1 MYYYYHSTIDFRIPT
16 YNNKSWQQSFNGEEP
31 LHVDIKENDIF
42 TLVSLDEDAGSLIIH
57 FVENA
62 SHKRIYN
69 EYTGLSL
76 EFMKANSKLFIEIT
90 QQMYRD
96 SKIDKLLT

>member
-16 YNNKSWQQSFNGEEP
+16 YDGKRALHHQEP
-31 LHVDIKENDIF
+31 SHVDIKENDIF

-57 FVENA
+57 FIENA
-62 SHKRIYN
+62 THKRIYN

>member
-16 YNNKSWQQSFNGEEP
+16 YDGKSWDSLHQQEP
-31 LHVDIKENDIF
+31 SHVDIKENDIF